1 MSWLDIRFGSSFKGY
16 SLRKMCQNFVQSGRL
31 CECSTEQIDWQR
43 KNAAANKEANK
54 IYALQNPSFSF
65 L

>member
-1 MSWLDIRFGSSFKGY
+1 MSWLDIRFGSCFKGY

-31 CECSTEQIDWQR
+31 CECSAEQIVWQR
-43 KNAAANKEANK
+43 KNAGANKEAKEMN
-54 IYALQNPSFSF
+54 AFQNPSFSF

>member
-1 MSWLDIRFGSSFKGY
+1 VSCLDIPFGSSFKGY

-43 KNAAANKEANK
+43 KNAGANKEANE
-54 IYALQNPSFSF
+54 INALQNASFSF